1 MRTKTLAWLLAVAL
15 PLTFACKPTE
25 QAEGDDPSDTV
36 AQATPA
42 EVPGVEGASDL
53 SPAAAQTMIDDVT
66 IGHKVT
72 DGVIAVEDQGDDF
85 APGDPVHLTMKVG
98 DAPAGSQVKV
108 IWYGP
113 GEAKIG
119 EDAKDVVSGATTLA
133 FQAPDTSS
141 WQKGDYR
148 AEIWIGD
155 EKVNQQTFNLT
166 DKSGSGR

>member
-1 MRTKTLAWLLAVAL
+1 MRTKTLAWLLAFAL
-15 PLTFACKPTE
+15 PLTLACKPTE
-25 QAEGDDPSDTV
+25 QAESDDPGDT
-36 AQATPA
+36 APQATPA
-42 EVPGVEGASDL
+42 EVPGVNADSDL
-53 SPAAAQTMIDDVT
+53 SPVEAQTMIDDVT

-72 DGVIAVEDQGDDF
+72 DGIISPEDQGDDF
-85 APGDPVHLTMKVG
+85 APGDPIHLTMKVG

-119 EDAKDVVSGATTLA
+119 EDAKDVAAGVTTLA

-141 WQKGDYR
+141 WKKGDYR

-155 EKVNQQTFNLT
+155 EKVNQQEFNIT
-166 DKSGSGR
+166 DRSEAGK

>member
-1 MRTKTLAWLLAVAL
+1 MRTKTLAWMLAAAL

-25 QAEGDDPSDTV
+25 QAEGDDPSDV
-36 AQATPA
+36 AAQATPA
-42 EVPGVEGASDL
+42 ELPGTDAPSDL
-53 SPAAAQTMIDDVT
+53 SPAGAQTMIDDVT
-66 IGHKVT
+66 IGHKLT
-72 DGVIAVEDQGDDF
+72 DGIISPEDQGDDF

-119 EDAKDVVSGATTLA
+119 EDAKDVVAGATTLA